1 MPPPPPPPLP
11 PHGPTPA
18 IDALV
23 AANGRFAA
31 DFDAARAGCDIS
43 SPRPTRR
50 AAVVTC
56 MDARI
61 DLFAA
66 LGLALGE
73 VHVIRN
79 AGGIVTDDVLRSLVL
94 SQRKLG
100 TREVLLAQHTDCGL
114 HGLDD
119 DALTAEVEA
128 EAGAR
133 PPFAFGGFTD
143 LDASVRASL
152 ACLRGAPFVPHR
164 DAVRGFVY
172 DVATG
177 RLREVV

>member
-1 MPPPPPPPLP
+1 MSS
-11 PHGPTPA
+11 PA
-18 IDALV
+18 AQDRPASTIDELI
-23 AANGRFAA
+23 AANDAFAA
-31 DFDAARAGCDIS
+31 SFDIARAGCDIS
-43 SPRPTRR
+43 SPSPTRR
-50 AAVVTC
+50 TAVVTC

-79 AGGIVTDDVLRSLVL
+79 AGGIATEDVLRSLVL

-100 TREVLLAQHTDCGL
+100 TREVLLAHHTDCGL
-114 HGLDD
+114 YGLDD
-119 DALTAEVEA
+119 DELLDEVEA
-128 EAGAR
+128 TSGAR
-133 PPFAFGGFTD
+133 PPFRFGGFAD
-143 LDASVRASL
+143 LDASVRDSVARVRS
-152 ACLRGAPFVPHR
+152 APFVPYR
-164 DAVRGFVY
+164 DDVRGFVY